1 MGQNYKQL
9 SIKHYK
15 ENVIRTDNTMV
26 KRKRTNND
34 IQNTTQKIKDDH
46 PFCAIENWISSA
58 VGQLITIS
66 HSVLQQY
73 IYI

>member
-1 MGQNYKQL
+1 MA
-9 SIKHYK
+9 
-15 ENVIRTDNTMV
+15 

-34 IQNTTQKIKDDH
+34 IQNTTQKIKDDD

-73 IYI
+73 IYIYMIK

>member
-1 MGQNYKQL
+1 MA
-9 SIKHYK
+9 
-15 ENVIRTDNTMV
+15 

-58 VGQLITIS
+58 VGQLITIRFFLLRNS
-66 HSVLQQY
+66 TVAIAHYSY
-73 IYI
+73 D